1 MGWNKKL
8 WRIPSAYK
16 QQQHIM
22 SDTQTNLGMT
32 QTPTEKQAKI
42 LWASVTALAIG
53 VLIGLTGVLVLGM
66 AKLASMISS
75 VLLPLAIAGVIAY
88 LLDPVVD
95 WFQKKRGFKR
105 QNSIILVFIM
115 ALLLVGGLVAS
126 VVPSLI
132 SQVGKLTTDF
142 PENAK
147 KFQESVSSFVNPGDP
162 AKSTNTSTKAPA
174 KPVWL
179 ETPQEWMKN
188 VGVTNEKAREFMVD
202 AVSKISA
209 WALEQLKK
217 VMSLFGFLAGLAL
230 VPVYVFYFL
239 LEKRGINQNWT
250 DYLPVRDSWIK
261 EEVVFVLRSIN
272 DCLIVFFRSQV
283 LVAMCVGALL
293 TAGFLAIGLEYA
305 ILLGVM
311 AGLLGI
317 IPYLGVALS
326 LIPAFVLAMIQF
338 VPEDGWLKPVLILV
352 WFAAVQAME
361 GLFISPKIIGDR
373 VGLHPLTII
382 VAVMV
387 GTTLLGGIMGGVL
400 AIPLTA
406 ALRTLMFRYVWKD
419 RVHAGDALAAT

>member
-1 MGWNKKL
+1 M
-8 WRIPSAYK
+8 AYPP
-16 QQQHIM
+16 
-22 SDTQTNLGMT
+22 
-32 QTPTEKQAKI
+32 PTEKQAKI
-42 LWASVTALAIG
+42 LWTSVTALAVG
-53 VLIGLTGVLVLGM
+53 VLLALIALLTLGVGWVVNAL
-66 AKLASMISS
+66 SS
-75 VLLPLAIAGVIAY
+75 VLIPLAIAGVIAY
-88 LLDPVVD
+88 LLDPIVD

-105 QNSIILVFIM
+105 QNAIILVFCI
-115 ALLLVGGLVAS
+115 AVLLVGGVVGS

-132 SQVGKLTTDF
+132 SQVSELTTEF
-142 PENAK
+142 PKQTK
-147 KFQESVSSFVNPGDP
+147 KFQLSVSSIVNMGDP
-162 AKSTNTSTKAPA
+162 AKPTNTSTNAPA
-174 KPVWL
+174 KPVWF
-179 ETPQEWMKN
+179 EMPREWMKN
-188 VGVTNEKAREFMVD
+188 VGVTNEKVREFMVD
-202 AVSKISA
+202 AVAKISA
-209 WALEQLKK
+209 WGLEQLKK

-250 DYLPVRDSWIK
+250 DYLPVRDSWMK
-261 EEVVFVLRSIN
+261 EEIVFVLRSIN

-419 RVHAGDALAAT
+419 RVHAGDAPAAT